1 MQMLTNFNG
10 EFVNELLVEGC
21 SVEKRLKILGA
32 NLVANVAGDK
42 SCVCHLHLLTF
53 SLEGGLSCSNDSFV

>member
-21 SVEKRLKILGA
+21 SVKKRLKILGA

-42 SCVCHLHLLTF
+42 SCR
-53 SLEGGLSCSNDSFV
+53 LSSSSSYILS